1 MNTNIDAR
9 IEKLT
14 SLYTTLKN
22 NLYILDKVNIE
33 ERESEAVK
41 DTVYQIIGV
50 ALDLNELRE
59 KKYQL
64 ELEEINNRPTNS
76 IYENQQKIEEIIKL
90 NNRRQAELE
99 ALPELGNRSS
109 TDIERLQN
117 DVERLQNINSN
128 LTRREKLK
136 TENSNAESKINEL
149 ENMTDDFS
157 LLKNDLEQQLS
168 VAINNTITQYN
179 LEDADKE
186 LIDEDVNI
194 AQMSLNASQLPSKIT
209 ASERQSLTPT
219 ERKSLQML
227 ASEELNA
234 RQELYLA
241 REKQIILSM
250 KNIFEQKN
258 DTIQFDV
265 EKRLLILNEID
276 EIRKMRIDLGLPKL
290 EELTDNGSLVHLE
303 NLLRS
308 QSAKFYEFRD
318 RNTLL
323 KLYRNRIDKNNA
335 EIENIETILNGLGI
349 SSLETQVE
357 KVKSFTPIV
366 EAKEDVMSTPVTD
379 KRVKLYYDQDNNS
392 IHIGVFENNELI
404 ESLPTDYQFQDRK
417 SVIGALKQTQLDP
430 RFADCILD
438 FRFPKEYQTQ
448 PVVVTEKNPEVENT
462 EEKGIALANPK
473 EIVLSGNTEEKG
485 IALANPKEIVLS
497 GNTEEKGISLANPKV
512 IVLSEDEYEVK
523 DGKEKPKQQTASKKN
538 DRIFTDEERI
548 EKGYE
553 YLTVGNANNLHKINN
568 NEIKIEAL
576 KKEKS
581 NKGEAPLK
589 KVIVEKV
596 ATIPDK
602 VKKFFINNKKKIAA
616 VLTTLAIGVGMSKTI
631 SAPETKVTKTPVT
644 PATTASQMN
653 NNYEVDDD
661 YQDVLADVDEVDF
674 GGPTKPV
681 PTVAPLETAHLEEPR
696 KEKKSE
702 VTNEQ
707 APKQSFV
714 NNTEHNED
722 NNIKEDRDVTSSI
735 IEEPSAPLP
744 TPSSSSIE
752 EEVVRPTEPA
762 KEPEVVK
769 PTESQTPTPE
779 ESKAPQVDT
788 PDVKGNPSTIRLL
801 DSNGN
806 MVERSADEYFGLL
819 SQDYAN
825 ENTVEHGRSR

>member
-59 KKYQL
+59 RKYQL

-109 TDIERLQN
+109 TDIDRLQN

-128 LTRREKLK
+128 LTRRENLK
-136 TENSNAESKINEL
+136 VANNIIESKINEL

-157 LLKNDLEQQLS
+157 LLKNDLDQQLS

-219 ERKSLQML
+219 ERKSLQMI

-265 EKRLLILNEID
+265 EKRLLILNGID
-276 EIRKMRIDLGLPKL
+276 EIRQMRIDLGLPKL

-308 QSAKFYEFRD
+308 QSAKFNEFRD

-323 KLYRNRIDKNNA
+323 KIYRNRIDKNNA

-366 EAKEDVMSTPVTD
+366 EAKEDVMSTPVND

-404 ESLPTDYQFQDRK
+404 ESLPTDYQYQDRK
-417 SVIGALKQTQLDP
+417 SVIGALKQVQVDP

-462 EEKGIALANPK
+462 EEKGI
-473 EIVLSGNTEEKG
+473 
-485 IALANPKEIVLS
+485 
-497 GNTEEKGISLANPKV
+497 SLANPKV
-512 IVLSEDEYEVK
+512 IVLSENEYEVK

-568 NEIKIEAL
+568 NEIKLEAL

-644 PATTASQMN
+644 PATTASQMD

-722 NNIKEDRDVTSSI
+722 NNIREDRDVTSSI

-744 TPSSSSIE
+744 TPSYSSIE

-779 ESKAPQVDT
+779 ESKIPQVDT

-825 ENTVEHGRSR
+825 ENTAEQGRSR

>member
-59 KKYQL
+59 RKYQL

-128 LTRREKLK
+128 LTRRENLK
-136 TENSNAESKINEL
+136 VANNIIESKINEL

-157 LLKNDLEQQLS
+157 LLKNDLDQQLS

-186 LIDEDVNI
+186 LIDENVNI

-219 ERKSLQML
+219 ERKSLQMI

-265 EKRLLILNEID
+265 EKRLLILNGID
-276 EIRKMRIDLGLPKL
+276 EIRQMRIDLGLPKL

-308 QSAKFYEFRD
+308 QSAKFNEFRD

-323 KLYRNRIDKNNA
+323 KIYRNSIDKNNA
-335 EIENIETILNGLGI
+335 VIENIETILNGLGI

-366 EAKEDVMSTPVTD
+366 EAKEDVMTTPVTD

-404 ESLPTDYQFQDRK
+404 ESLPTDYQYQDRK
-417 SVIGALKQTQLDP
+417 SVIGALKQVQVDP

-462 EEKGIALANPK
+462 EEKGIA
-473 EIVLSGNTEEKG
+473 
-485 IALANPKEIVLS
+485 
-497 GNTEEKGISLANPKV
+497 LANPKV

-568 NEIKIEAL
+568 NEIKLEAL

-722 NNIKEDRDVTSSI
+722 NNIREDRDVTSSI

-744 TPSSSSIE
+744 TPSYSNIE

-779 ESKAPQVDT
+779 ESKTPQVDT
-788 PDVKGNPSTIRLL
+788 PDVKGNSSKIWVL

-806 MVERSADEYFGLL
+806 MVEKSADEYFDLL
-819 SQDYAN
+819 SQGYAN
-825 ENTVEHGRSR
+825 ENTVEHGRSK

>member
-1 MNTNIDAR
+1 MNTNIEAR

-128 LTRREKLK
+128 LTRRENLK
-136 TENSNAESKINEL
+136 VANNIIESKINEL

-157 LLKNDLEQQLS
+157 LLKNDLDQQLS

-219 ERKSLQML
+219 ERKSLQMI

-265 EKRLLILNEID
+265 EKRLLILNGID
-276 EIRKMRIDLGLPKL
+276 EIRQMRIDLGLPKL
-290 EELTDNGSLVHLE
+290 EELTDNDSLVHLE

-308 QSAKFYEFRD
+308 QSAKFNEFRD

-323 KLYRNRIDKNNA
+323 KIYRNSIDKNNA

-366 EAKEDVMSTPVTD
+366 EAKEDVMSTPVID

-417 SVIGALKQTQLDP
+417 SVIGALKQIQVDP

-473 EIVLSGNTEEKG
+473 
-485 IALANPKEIVLS
+485 
-497 GNTEEKGISLANPKV
+497 V
-512 IVLSEDEYEVK
+512 IVLSENEYEVK

-568 NEIKIEAL
+568 NEIKPESL
-576 KKEKS
+576 EEETSKEEK
-581 NKGEAPLK
+581 APLK

-644 PATTASQMN
+644 PATTASQMD

-681 PTVAPLETAHLEEPR
+681 PTVAPAQTAPLEEPR
-696 KEKKSE
+696 EEKKSK

-714 NNTEHNED
+714 NNTEHNEN
-722 NNIKEDRDVTSSI
+722 NNIREDRDVTSSI
-735 IEEPSAPLP
+735 IEEPSAPLQ
-744 TPSSSSIE
+744 TPSYPNNE

-769 PTESQTPTPE
+769 PTESQTSTPE
-779 ESKAPQVDT
+779 ESKTPQADT
-788 PDVKGNPSTIRLL
+788 PDVKGNPSTIWVL

-825 ENTVEHGRSR
+825 ENTVEHGRSK

>member
-128 LTRREKLK
+128 LTRRENLK
-136 TENSNAESKINEL
+136 VANNIIESKINEL

-157 LLKNDLEQQLS
+157 LLKNDLDQQLS

-219 ERKSLQML
+219 ERKSLQMI

-265 EKRLLILNEID
+265 EKRLLILNGID
-276 EIRKMRIDLGLPKL
+276 EIRQMRIDLGLPKL
-290 EELTDNGSLVHLE
+290 EELTDNDSLVHLE

-308 QSAKFYEFRD
+308 QSAKFNEFRD

-323 KLYRNRIDKNNA
+323 KIYRNRIDKNNA

-404 ESLPTDYQFQDRK
+404 ESLSTDYQYQDRE

-448 PVVVTEKNPEVENT
+448 PVVVTEKNPEVE
-462 EEKGIALANPK
+462 
-473 EIVLSGNTEEKG
+473 NTEEKG

-568 NEIKIEAL
+568 NEIKLESL
-576 KKEKS
+576 EEETSKEEK
-581 NKGEAPLK
+581 APLK

-644 PATTASQMN
+644 PATTASQMD

-722 NNIKEDRDVTSSI
+722 NNIREDRDVTSSI

-744 TPSSSSIE
+744 TPSYSNIE

-779 ESKAPQVDT
+779 ESKTPQVDT
-788 PDVKGNPSTIRLL
+788 PDVKGNPSTILVL

-806 MVERSADEYFGLL
+806 MVEKSADEYFDLL
-819 SQDYAN
+819 SQGYAN
-825 ENTVEHGRSR
+825 ENTVEHGRSK

>member
-136 TENSNAESKINEL
+136 TENSIAESKINEL

-219 ERKSLQML
+219 ERKSLQMI

-265 EKRLLILNEID
+265 EKRLLILNEIE

-290 EELTDNGSLVHLE
+290 EELTDNDSLVHLE

-308 QSAKFYEFRD
+308 QSAKFNEFRD

-323 KLYRNRIDKNNA
+323 KIYRNSIDKNNA

-366 EAKEDVMSTPVTD
+366 EAKEDVMTTPVTD

-404 ESLPTDYQFQDRK
+404 ESLPTDYQYQDRK
-417 SVIGALKQTQLDP
+417 SVIGALKQVQVDP

-462 EEKGIALANPK
+462 EEKGIALASPK
-473 EIVLSGNTEEKG
+473 EIVLSEN
-485 IALANPKEIVLS
+485 
-497 GNTEEKGISLANPKV
+497 
-512 IVLSEDEYEVK
+512 EYEVK
-523 DGKEKPKQQTASKKN
+523 DAKEKAKQQTASKKN
-538 DRIFTDEERI
+538 DRMFTDEERI

-568 NEIKIEAL
+568 NEIKLESL
-576 KKEKS
+576 EEETSKEEK
-581 NKGEAPLK
+581 APLK

-644 PATTASQMN
+644 PATTASQMD

-681 PTVAPLETAHLEEPR
+681 PTVAPLETAPLEEPR

-707 APKQSFV
+707 EPKQSFV
-714 NNTEHNED
+714 NNTEHNEN
-722 NNIKEDRDVTSSI
+722 NNIREDRDVASSI

-744 TPSSSSIE
+744 TPSYSNIE

-779 ESKAPQVDT
+779 ESKTPQVDT
-788 PDVKGNPSTIRLL
+788 PDVKGNPSTIWVL

-806 MVERSADEYFGLL
+806 IVEKSVDEYFDLL
-819 SQDYAN
+819 SQGYAN
-825 ENTVEHGRSR
+825 ENTVEHGRSK

>member
-1 MNTNIDAR
+1 MNTNIDVK

-33 ERESEAVK
+33 EKESEAVK

-50 ALDLNELRE
+50 ALDLNDLRE
-59 KKYQL
+59 RKYQL

-128 LTRREKLK
+128 LTRRENLK
-136 TENSNAESKINEL
+136 VANSIVESKINEL

-179 LEDADKE
+179 LENADKE

-258 DTIQFDV
+258 DTIQFEV
-265 EKRLLILNEID
+265 EKRLLILNGID
-276 EIRKMRIDLGLPKL
+276 EIRQMRIDLGLPKL
-290 EELTDNGSLVHLE
+290 EELTDNDSLVHLE

-308 QSAKFYEFRD
+308 QSAKFNEFRD

-323 KLYRNRIDKNNA
+323 KIYRNSIDKNNA

-366 EAKEDVMSTPVTD
+366 EAKEDVMTTPVID
-379 KRVKLYYDQDNNS
+379 KRVKLYYDQDNNF

-404 ESLPTDYQFQDRK
+404 ESLPTDYQYQDRK
-417 SVIGALKQTQLDP
+417 SVIGALKQIQVDP

-462 EEKGIALANPK
+462 EEKGIA
-473 EIVLSGNTEEKG
+473 
-485 IALANPKEIVLS
+485 
-497 GNTEEKGISLANPKV
+497 LANPKV

-568 NEIKIEAL
+568 NEIKLEAL
-576 KKEKS
+576 EEEKS
-581 NKGEAPLK
+581 NKEKAPLK

-644 PATTASQMN
+644 PATTTSQMD

-681 PTVAPLETAHLEEPR
+681 TPVAPAQTATLEEAKK
-696 KEKKSE
+696 KEHSE
-702 VTNEQ
+702 VTKEQ

-722 NNIKEDRDVTSSI
+722 STIKEDRDVTSPI

-744 TPSSSSIE
+744 TPSYSNNE

-769 PTESQTPTPE
+769 PTESQTPTSE
-779 ESKAPQVDT
+779 ESKTPQVDT
-788 PDVKGNPSTIRLL
+788 PDVKGNPSTIWVL

-825 ENTVEHGRSR
+825 ENTVEHGRSK

>member
-117 DVERLQNINSN
+117 INSN
-128 LTRREKLK
+128 LTRRENLK
-136 TENSNAESKINEL
+136 VENNFIESKINEL

-157 LLKNDLEQQLS
+157 LLKNDLDQQLS

-194 AQMSLNASQLPSKIT
+194 AQMSLNASQLPSKII

-219 ERKSLQML
+219 ERKSLQMQ

-265 EKRLLILNEID
+265 EKRLLILNGID

-290 EELTDNGSLVHLE
+290 EELTDNDSLVHLE

-308 QSAKFYEFRD
+308 QSAKFNEFRD
-318 RNTLL
+318 KNTLL
-323 KLYRNRIDKNNA
+323 KIYRNSIDKNNA

-366 EAKEDVMSTPVTD
+366 EAKEDVMTTPVTD

-448 PVVVTEKNPEVENT
+448 PVVVTEKKPEVENT
-462 EEKGIALANPK
+462 EEKA
-473 EIVLSGNTEEKG
+473 V
-485 IALANPKEIVLS
+485 
-497 GNTEEKGISLANPKV
+497 
-512 IVLSEDEYEVK
+512 
-523 DGKEKPKQQTASKKN
+523 KEKPKQQTASKKN

-553 YLTVGNANNLHKINN
+553 YLTVGNANNSHKINN
-568 NEIKIEAL
+568 NEIKLEAL

-644 PATTASQMN
+644 PATTASQID

-681 PTVAPLETAHLEEPR
+681 PTVAPLETAPLEEPR

-707 APKQSFV
+707 EPKQSFV
-714 NNTEHNED
+714 NNTEHNEN
-722 NNIKEDRDVTSSI
+722 NNIREDRDVASSI

-744 TPSSSSIE
+744 TPSYSNIE

-769 PTESQTPTPE
+769 PTESQTSTPE
-779 ESKAPQVDT
+779 ESKTPQVDT
-788 PDVKGNPSTIRLL
+788 PDVKGNPSTIWVL

-806 MVERSADEYFGLL
+806 MVEKPADEYFGLL

>member
-128 LTRREKLK
+128 LTRRENLK
-136 TENSNAESKINEL
+136 VANNIIESKINEL

-157 LLKNDLEQQLS
+157 LLKNDLDQQSS

-265 EKRLLILNEID
+265 EKRLLILNGID
-276 EIRKMRIDLGLPKL
+276 EIRQMRIDLGLPKL

-308 QSAKFYEFRD
+308 QSAKFNEFRD

-323 KLYRNRIDKNNA
+323 KIYRNSIDKNNA

-366 EAKEDVMSTPVTD
+366 EAKEDVMTTPVTD

-404 ESLPTDYQFQDRK
+404 ESLPTDYQYQDRK
-417 SVIGALKQTQLDP
+417 SVIGALKQVQVDP

-462 EEKGIALANPK
+462 EEKGIALANPR
-473 EIVLSGNTEEKG
+473 EIVLSEN
-485 IALANPKEIVLS
+485 
-497 GNTEEKGISLANPKV
+497 
-512 IVLSEDEYEVK
+512 EYEVK

-568 NEIKIEAL
+568 NEIKLEAL

-616 VLTTLAIGVGMSKTI
+616 ILTTLAIGVGMSKTI

-644 PATTASQMN
+644 PATTASQMDN
-653 NNYEVDDD
+653 SYEVDDD

-702 VTNEQ
+702 ITNEQ

-722 NNIKEDRDVTSSI
+722 NNIEEDRDVTSSI

-744 TPSSSSIE
+744 TPSYSNIE

-769 PTESQTPTPE
+769 PTESQTSTPE
-779 ESKAPQVDT
+779 ESKTPQVDT
-788 PDVKGNPSTIRLL
+788 PDVKGNPSTIWVL

-806 MVERSADEYFGLL
+806 MVEKPADEYFGLL

-825 ENTVEHGRSR
+825 ENTAEHGRSR

>member
-22 NLYILDKVNIE
+22 NLYILYKVNIE

-41 DTVYQIIGV
+41 DTVDQIIGV

-76 IYENQQKIEEIIKL
+76 IYEDQQKIEEIIKL

-99 ALPELGNRSS
+99 VLPELGNRSS

-117 DVERLQNINSN
+117 INSN
-128 LTRREKLK
+128 LTRSENLK
-136 TENSNAESKINEL
+136 VENNFIESKINEL

-157 LLKNDLEQQLS
+157 LLKNDLDQQLS

-219 ERKSLQML
+219 ERKSLQMI

-265 EKRLLILNEID
+265 EKRLLILNGID
-276 EIRKMRIDLGLPKL
+276 EIRQMRIDLGLPKL
-290 EELTDNGSLVHLE
+290 EELTDNDSLVHLE

-308 QSAKFYEFRD
+308 QSAKFNEFRD

-323 KLYRNRIDKNNA
+323 KIYRNSIDKNNA

-349 SSLETQVE
+349 SFLEAQVE

-448 PVVVTEKNPEVENT
+448 PVVVTEKKTEVENT
-462 EEKGIALANPK
+462 EEKA
-473 EIVLSGNTEEKG
+473 V
-485 IALANPKEIVLS
+485 
-497 GNTEEKGISLANPKV
+497 
-512 IVLSEDEYEVK
+512 
-523 DGKEKPKQQTASKKN
+523 KEKPKQQTASKKN

-681 PTVAPLETAHLEEPR
+681 PTVAPLETAPLEETR

-714 NNTEHNED
+714 NNTEHNEN
-722 NNIKEDRDVTSSI
+722 NNIKEDRDVASSI

-744 TPSSSSIE
+744 TPSYSNIE

-769 PTESQTPTPE
+769 PTESQTSTPE
-779 ESKAPQVDT
+779 ESKTPQVDT
-788 PDVKGNPSTIRLL
+788 PDVKGNSSKIWVL

-806 MVERSADEYFGLL
+806 MVEKSADEYFDLL
-819 SQDYAN
+819 SQGYAN
-825 ENTVEHGRSR
+825 ENTVEHGRSK

>member
-22 NLYILDKVNIE
+22 NLYILYKVNIE

-41 DTVYQIIGV
+41 DTVDQIIRV

-76 IYENQQKIEEIIKL
+76 IYEDQQKIEEIIKL

-117 DVERLQNINSN
+117 INSN
-128 LTRREKLK
+128 LTRRENLK
-136 TENSNAESKINEL
+136 VENNFIESKINEL

-157 LLKNDLEQQLS
+157 LLKNDLDQQLS

-194 AQMSLNASQLPSKIT
+194 AQMSLNASQLPSKII

-219 ERKSLQML
+219 ERKSLQMQ

-265 EKRLLILNEID
+265 EKRLLILNGID

-290 EELTDNGSLVHLE
+290 EELTDNDSLVHLE

-308 QSAKFYEFRD
+308 QSAKFNEFRD

-323 KLYRNRIDKNNA
+323 KIYRNSIDKNNA

-438 FRFPKEYQTQ
+438 FRFPKEYQNQ

-462 EEKGIALANPK
+462 EEKD
-473 EIVLSGNTEEKG
+473 V
-485 IALANPKEIVLS
+485 
-497 GNTEEKGISLANPKV
+497 
-512 IVLSEDEYEVK
+512 
-523 DGKEKPKQQTASKKN
+523 KEKTKQQTASKKN

-602 VKKFFINNKKKIAA
+602 VKRFFINNKKKIAA
-616 VLTTLAIGVGMSKTI
+616 ILTTLAIGVGMSKTI

-653 NNYEVDDD
+653 NNYEVDDN

-744 TPSSSSIE
+744 TPSYSNIE

-769 PTESQTPTPE
+769 PTESQTSTPE
-779 ESKAPQVDT
+779 ESKTPQVDT
-788 PDVKGNPSTIRLL
+788 PDVKGNPSKIWVL

-806 MVERSADEYFGLL
+806 IVEKPADEYFDLL

-825 ENTVEHGRSR
+825 ENTVEHGRSK

>member
-1 MNTNIDAR
+1 MNTNIEAR

-128 LTRREKLK
+128 LTRRENLK
-136 TENSNAESKINEL
+136 VANNIIESKINEL

-157 LLKNDLEQQLS
+157 LLKNDLDQQLS

-265 EKRLLILNEID
+265 EKRLLILNGID
-276 EIRKMRIDLGLPKL
+276 EIRQMRIDLGLPKL

-308 QSAKFYEFRD
+308 QSAKFNEFRD

-323 KLYRNRIDKNNA
+323 KIYRNSIDKNNA

-366 EAKEDVMSTPVTD
+366 EAKEDVMTTPVTD

-404 ESLPTDYQFQDRK
+404 ESLPTDYQYQDRK
-417 SVIGALKQTQLDP
+417 SVIGALKQVQVDP

-448 PVVVTEKNPEVENT
+448 PVVVTEKNSEVENT
-462 EEKGIALANPK
+462 EEKGIALANPR
-473 EIVLSGNTEEKG
+473 EIVLSEN
-485 IALANPKEIVLS
+485 
-497 GNTEEKGISLANPKV
+497 
-512 IVLSEDEYEVK
+512 EYEVK

-568 NEIKIEAL
+568 NEIKLEAL

-616 VLTTLAIGVGMSKTI
+616 ILTTLAIGVGMSKTI

-644 PATTASQMN
+644 PATTASQMD

-702 VTNEQ
+702 ITNEQ

-722 NNIKEDRDVTSSI
+722 NNIEEDRDVTSSI
-735 IEEPSAPLP
+735 IEETSAPLP
-744 TPSSSSIE
+744 TPSYSNIE

-769 PTESQTPTPE
+769 PTESQTSTPE
-779 ESKAPQVDT
+779 ESKTPQVDT
-788 PDVKGNPSTIRLL
+788 PDVKGNPSTIWVL

-806 MVERSADEYFGLL
+806 MVEKPADEYFGLL

-825 ENTVEHGRSR
+825 ENTAEHGRSR

>member
-128 LTRREKLK
+128 LTRRENLK
-136 TENSNAESKINEL
+136 VANNIIESKINEL

-157 LLKNDLEQQLS
+157 LLKNDLDQQLS

-219 ERKSLQML
+219 ERKSLQMI

-265 EKRLLILNEID
+265 EKRLLILNGID
-276 EIRKMRIDLGLPKL
+276 EIRQMRIDLGLPKL
-290 EELTDNGSLVHLE
+290 EELTDNDSLVHLE

-308 QSAKFYEFRD
+308 QSAKFNEFRD

-323 KLYRNRIDKNNA
+323 KIYRNSIDKNNA

-366 EAKEDVMSTPVTD
+366 EAKEDVMTTPVTD

-404 ESLPTDYQFQDRK
+404 ESLPTDYQYQDRK
-417 SVIGALKQTQLDP
+417 SVIGALKQVQVDP

-462 EEKGIALANPK
+462 EEKD
-473 EIVLSGNTEEKG
+473 V
-485 IALANPKEIVLS
+485 
-497 GNTEEKGISLANPKV
+497 
-512 IVLSEDEYEVK
+512 
-523 DGKEKPKQQTASKKN
+523 KEKPKQQTASKKN

-568 NEIKIEAL
+568 NEIKLEAL

-644 PATTASQMN
+644 PATTASQMD

-722 NNIKEDRDVTSSI
+722 NNIREDRDVTSSI

-744 TPSSSSIE
+744 TPSYSNIE

-779 ESKAPQVDT
+779 ESKTPQVDT
-788 PDVKGNPSTIRLL
+788 PDVKGNSSKIWVL

-806 MVERSADEYFGLL
+806 MVEKSADEYFDLL
-819 SQDYAN
+819 SQGYAN
-825 ENTVEHGRSR
+825 ENTVEHGRSK

>member
-22 NLYILDKVNIE
+22 NLYILYKVNIE

-41 DTVYQIIGV
+41 DTVDQIIRV

-76 IYENQQKIEEIIKL
+76 IYEDQQKIEEIIKL

-117 DVERLQNINSN
+117 INSN
-128 LTRREKLK
+128 LTRRENLK
-136 TENSNAESKINEL
+136 VENNFIESKINEL

-157 LLKNDLEQQLS
+157 LLKNDLDQQLS

-194 AQMSLNASQLPSKIT
+194 AQMSLNASQLPSKII

-219 ERKSLQML
+219 ERKSLQMQ

-265 EKRLLILNEID
+265 EKRLLILNGID

-290 EELTDNGSLVHLE
+290 EELTDNDSLVHLE

-308 QSAKFYEFRD
+308 QSAKFNDFRD
-318 RNTLL
+318 KNTLL
-323 KLYRNRIDKNNA
+323 KIYRNSIDKNNA

-438 FRFPKEYQTQ
+438 FRFPKEYQNQ
-448 PVVVTEKNPEVENT
+448 PVVVTEKKPEVENT
-462 EEKGIALANPK
+462 EEKG
-473 EIVLSGNTEEKG
+473 V
-485 IALANPKEIVLS
+485 
-497 GNTEEKGISLANPKV
+497 
-512 IVLSEDEYEVK
+512 
-523 DGKEKPKQQTASKKN
+523 KEKPKQQTASKKN

-568 NEIKIEAL
+568 NEIKLEAL

-681 PTVAPLETAHLEEPR
+681 PTVSPLETAPLEEPR

-707 APKQSFV
+707 EPKQSFV
-714 NNTEHNED
+714 NNTEHNEN
-722 NNIKEDRDVTSSI
+722 NNIREDRDVASSI

-744 TPSSSSIE
+744 TPSYSNIE

-779 ESKAPQVDT
+779 ESKTPQVDT
-788 PDVKGNPSTIRLL
+788 PDVKGNSSKIWVL

-806 MVERSADEYFGLL
+806 MVEKSADEYIDLL
-819 SQDYAN
+819 SQGYAN
-825 ENTVEHGRSR
+825 ENTVEHGRSK

>member
-1 MNTNIDAR
+1 MNTNIDVK

-33 ERESEAVK
+33 EKESDAVK

-50 ALDLNELRE
+50 ALDLNDLRE
-59 KKYQL
+59 RKYQL

-128 LTRREKLK
+128 LTRRENLK
-136 TENSNAESKINEL
+136 VANSIVESKINEL

-179 LEDADKE
+179 LENADKE

-194 AQMSLNASQLPSKIT
+194 TQMSLNASQLPSKIT

-265 EKRLLILNEID
+265 EKRLLILNGID
-276 EIRKMRIDLGLPKL
+276 EIRQMRIDLGLPKL
-290 EELTDNGSLVHLE
+290 EELTDNDSLVHLE

-308 QSAKFYEFRD
+308 QSAKFNEFRD

-323 KLYRNRIDKNNA
+323 KIYRNSIDKNNA

-349 SSLETQVE
+349 SSLEAQVE

-366 EAKEDVMSTPVTD
+366 EAKEDVMTTPIID

-404 ESLPTDYQFQDRK
+404 ESLPTDYQYQDRK
-417 SVIGALKQTQLDP
+417 SVIGALKQIQVDP

-473 EIVLSGNTEEKG
+473 EIVLSEN
-485 IALANPKEIVLS
+485 
-497 GNTEEKGISLANPKV
+497 
-512 IVLSEDEYEVK
+512 EYEVK
-523 DGKEKPKQQTASKKN
+523 DAKEKTKQQTASKKN
-538 DRIFTDEERI
+538 DRMFTDEERI

-568 NEIKIEAL
+568 NEIKLEAL
-576 KKEKS
+576 EEEKS
-581 NKGEAPLK
+581 NKEKAPLK

-681 PTVAPLETAHLEEPR
+681 PTVAPAQTAPLEEPS
-696 KEKKSE
+696 KEKKSK

-707 APKQSFV
+707 APKPSFV

-769 PTESQTPTPE
+769 PTESQTSTPE
-779 ESKAPQVDT
+779 ESKTPQVDT
-788 PDVKGNPSTIRLL
+788 PDVKGNPSKIWVL

-825 ENTVEHGRSR
+825 ENTAEHGRSR

>member
-59 KKYQL
+59 RKYQL

-128 LTRREKLK
+128 LTRRENLK
-136 TENSNAESKINEL
+136 VANNIIESKINEL

-157 LLKNDLEQQLS
+157 LLKNDLDQQLS

-186 LIDEDVNI
+186 LIDENVNI

-219 ERKSLQML
+219 ERKSLQMI

-265 EKRLLILNEID
+265 EKRLLILNGID
-276 EIRKMRIDLGLPKL
+276 EIRQMRIDLGLPKL

-308 QSAKFYEFRD
+308 QSAKFNEFRD

-323 KLYRNRIDKNNA
+323 KIYRNSIDKNNA

-366 EAKEDVMSTPVTD
+366 EAKEDVMTTPVTD

-404 ESLPTDYQFQDRK
+404 ESLPTDYQYQDRK
-417 SVIGALKQTQLDP
+417 SVIGALKQVQVDP

-462 EEKGIALANPK
+462 EEKGIA
-473 EIVLSGNTEEKG
+473 
-485 IALANPKEIVLS
+485 
-497 GNTEEKGISLANPKV
+497 LANPKV

-568 NEIKIEAL
+568 NEIKLEAL

-722 NNIKEDRDVTSSI
+722 NNIREDRDVTSSI

-744 TPSSSSIE
+744 TPSYSNIE

-779 ESKAPQVDT
+779 ESKTPQVDT
-788 PDVKGNPSTIRLL
+788 PDVKGNSSKIWVL

-806 MVERSADEYFGLL
+806 MVEKSADEYFDLL
-819 SQDYAN
+819 SQGYAN
-825 ENTVEHGRSR
+825 ENTVEHGRSK

>member
-22 NLYILDKVNIE
+22 NLYILYKVNIE

-41 DTVYQIIGV
+41 DTVDQIIGV

-76 IYENQQKIEEIIKL
+76 IYEDQQKIEEIIKL

-117 DVERLQNINSN
+117 INSN
-128 LTRREKLK
+128 LTRSENLK
-136 TENSNAESKINEL
+136 VENNFIESKINEL

-157 LLKNDLEQQLS
+157 LLKNDLDQQLS

-194 AQMSLNASQLPSKIT
+194 AQMSLNASQLPSKII

-219 ERKSLQML
+219 ERKSLQMQ

-265 EKRLLILNEID
+265 EKRLLILNGID

-290 EELTDNGSLVHLE
+290 EELTDNDSLVHLE

-308 QSAKFYEFRD
+308 QSAKFNEFRD

-323 KLYRNRIDKNNA
+323 KIYRNSIDKNNA

-438 FRFPKEYQTQ
+438 FRFPKEYQNQ

-462 EEKGIALANPK
+462 EEKD
-473 EIVLSGNTEEKG
+473 V
-485 IALANPKEIVLS
+485 
-497 GNTEEKGISLANPKV
+497 
-512 IVLSEDEYEVK
+512 
-523 DGKEKPKQQTASKKN
+523 KEKTKQQTASKKN

-568 NEIKIEAL
+568 NEIKLEAL

-681 PTVAPLETAHLEEPR
+681 PTVAPLETAPLEEPR

-714 NNTEHNED
+714 NNTEHNEN
-722 NNIKEDRDVTSSI
+722 NNIREDRDVTSSI

-744 TPSSSSIE
+744 TPSYSNIE

-779 ESKAPQVDT
+779 ESKTPQVDT
-788 PDVKGNPSTIRLL
+788 PDVKGNSSKIWVL

-806 MVERSADEYFGLL
+806 MVEKSADEYFDLL
-819 SQDYAN
+819 SQGYAN
-825 ENTVEHGRSR
+825 ENTVEHGRSK

>member
-59 KKYQL
+59 RKYQL

-128 LTRREKLK
+128 LTRRENLK
-136 TENSNAESKINEL
+136 VANNIIESKINEL

-157 LLKNDLEQQLS
+157 LLKNDLDQQLS

-219 ERKSLQML
+219 ERKSLQMI

-265 EKRLLILNEID
+265 EKRLLILNGID
-276 EIRKMRIDLGLPKL
+276 EIRQMRIDLGLPKL

-308 QSAKFYEFRD
+308 QSAKFNEFRD

-323 KLYRNRIDKNNA
+323 KIYRNSIDKNNA

-366 EAKEDVMSTPVTD
+366 EAKEDVMTTPVTD

-404 ESLPTDYQFQDRK
+404 ESLPTDYQYQDRK

-462 EEKGIALANPK
+462 EEKGIALANPR
-473 EIVLSGNTEEKG
+473 EIVLSEN
-485 IALANPKEIVLS
+485 
-497 GNTEEKGISLANPKV
+497 
-512 IVLSEDEYEVK
+512 EYEVK
-523 DGKEKPKQQTASKKN
+523 DVKEKPKQQTASKKN

-568 NEIKIEAL
+568 NEIKLEAL

-644 PATTASQMN
+644 PATTASQMD

-681 PTVAPLETAHLEEPR
+681 PTVASAQTAPLEEPR

-722 NNIKEDRDVTSSI
+722 NNIREDRDVTSSI

-744 TPSSSSIE
+744 TPSYSSIE

-779 ESKAPQVDT
+779 ESKIPQVDT
-788 PDVKGNPSTIRLL
+788 PDVKGNPSKIWVL

-825 ENTVEHGRSR
+825 ENTAEQGRSR

>member
-128 LTRREKLK
+128 LTRRENLK
-136 TENSNAESKINEL
+136 VANNIIESKINEL

-157 LLKNDLEQQLS
+157 LLKNDLDQQLS

-265 EKRLLILNEID
+265 EKRLLILNGID
-276 EIRKMRIDLGLPKL
+276 EIRQMRIDLGLPKL

-308 QSAKFYEFRD
+308 QSAKFNEFRD

-323 KLYRNRIDKNNA
+323 KIYRNSIDKNNA

-366 EAKEDVMSTPVTD
+366 EAKEDVMTTPVTD

-404 ESLPTDYQFQDRK
+404 ESLPTDYQFQDRE

-438 FRFPKEYQTQ
+438 FRFPKEYQAQ
-448 PVVVTEKNPEVENT
+448 PVVVTEKNPEVE
-462 EEKGIALANPK
+462 
-473 EIVLSGNTEEKG
+473 NTEEKG

-568 NEIKIEAL
+568 NEIKLEAL
-576 KKEKS
+576 KKEKN

-644 PATTASQMN
+644 PATTASQMD

-707 APKQSFV
+707 EPKQSFV

-722 NNIKEDRDVTSSI
+722 NNIREDRDVTSSI

-779 ESKAPQVDT
+779 ESKTPQVDT
-788 PDVKGNPSTIRLL
+788 PDVKGNPSTIWVL

-806 MVERSADEYFGLL
+806 MVEKSADEYFDLL
-819 SQDYAN
+819 SQGYAN
-825 ENTVEHGRSR
+825 ENTAEHGRSR

>member
-59 KKYQL
+59 RKYQL

-128 LTRREKLK
+128 LTRRENLK
-136 TENSNAESKINEL
+136 VANNIIESKINEL

-157 LLKNDLEQQLS
+157 LLKNDLDQQLS

-219 ERKSLQML
+219 ERKSLQMI

-265 EKRLLILNEID
+265 EKRLLILNGID
-276 EIRKMRIDLGLPKL
+276 EIRQMRIDLGLPKL
-290 EELTDNGSLVHLE
+290 EELTDNDSLVHLE

-308 QSAKFYEFRD
+308 QSAKFNEFRD

-323 KLYRNRIDKNNA
+323 KIYRNSIDKNNA

-366 EAKEDVMSTPVTD
+366 EAKEDVMTTPVTD

-404 ESLPTDYQFQDRK
+404 ESLPTDYQYQDRK
-417 SVIGALKQTQLDP
+417 SVIGALKQVQVDP

-462 EEKGIALANPK
+462 EEKGI
-473 EIVLSGNTEEKG
+473 
-485 IALANPKEIVLS
+485 
-497 GNTEEKGISLANPKV
+497 SLANPKV
-512 IVLSEDEYEVK
+512 IVLSENEYEVK

-568 NEIKIEAL
+568 NEIKLEDL

-722 NNIKEDRDVTSSI
+722 NNIREDRDVTSSI

-779 ESKAPQVDT
+779 ESKTPQVDT
-788 PDVKGNPSTIRLL
+788 PDVKGNSSKIWVL

-806 MVERSADEYFGLL
+806 MVEKSADEYFDLL
-819 SQDYAN
+819 SQGYAN
-825 ENTVEHGRSR
+825 ENTVEHGRSK

>member
-128 LTRREKLK
+128 LTRRENLK
-136 TENSNAESKINEL
+136 VANNIIESKINEL

-157 LLKNDLEQQLS
+157 LLKNDLDQQLS

-219 ERKSLQML
+219 ERKSLQMI

-265 EKRLLILNEID
+265 EKRLLILNGID
-276 EIRKMRIDLGLPKL
+276 EIRQMRIDLGLPKL
-290 EELTDNGSLVHLE
+290 EELTDNDSLVHLE

-308 QSAKFYEFRD
+308 QSAKFNEFRD

-323 KLYRNRIDKNNA
+323 KIYRNSIDKNNA

-366 EAKEDVMSTPVTD
+366 EAKEDVMTTPVTD

-404 ESLPTDYQFQDRK
+404 ESLPTDYQYQDRK
-417 SVIGALKQTQLDP
+417 SVIGALKQVQVDP

-462 EEKGIALANPK
+462 EEKGIALASPK
-473 EIVLSGNTEEKG
+473 EIVLSEN
-485 IALANPKEIVLS
+485 
-497 GNTEEKGISLANPKV
+497 
-512 IVLSEDEYEVK
+512 EYEVK
-523 DGKEKPKQQTASKKN
+523 DAKEK
-538 DRIFTDEERI
+538 
-548 EKGYE
+548 
-553 YLTVGNANNLHKINN
+553 
-568 NEIKIEAL
+568 
-576 KKEKS
+576 
-581 NKGEAPLK
+581 APLK

-644 PATTASQMN
+644 PATTASQMD

-681 PTVAPLETAHLEEPR
+681 STVAPLETAPLEESR

-714 NNTEHNED
+714 NNTEHNEN

-744 TPSSSSIE
+744 TPSYSNIE

-762 KEPEVVK
+762 KELEVVK

-779 ESKAPQVDT
+779 ESKTPQVDT
-788 PDVKGNPSTIRLL
+788 PDVKGNSSKIWVL

-806 MVERSADEYFGLL
+806 MVEKSADEYFDLL

-825 ENTVEHGRSR
+825 ENTAEHGRSR

>member
-64 ELEEINNRPTNS
+64 ELEEINNHPTNS

-128 LTRREKLK
+128 LTRRENLK
-136 TENSNAESKINEL
+136 VANNIIESKINEL

-157 LLKNDLEQQLS
+157 LLKNDLDQQLS

-209 ASERQSLTPT
+209 VSERQSLTPA

-265 EKRLLILNEID
+265 EKRLLILNGID
-276 EIRKMRIDLGLPKL
+276 EIRQMRIDLGLPKL
-290 EELTDNGSLVHLE
+290 EELTDNDSLVRLE

-308 QSAKFYEFRD
+308 QSAKFNEFRD

-323 KLYRNRIDKNNA
+323 KIYRNSIDKNNA

-349 SSLETQVE
+349 SSLEAQVE

-366 EAKEDVMSTPVTD
+366 EAKEDVMTTPVID

-404 ESLPTDYQFQDRK
+404 ESLPTDYQYQDRK
-417 SVIGALKQTQLDP
+417 SVIGALKQIQVDP

-462 EEKGIALANPK
+462 EEKDA
-473 EIVLSGNTEEKG
+473 
-485 IALANPKEIVLS
+485 
-497 GNTEEKGISLANPKV
+497 
-512 IVLSEDEYEVK
+512 
-523 DGKEKPKQQTASKKN
+523 KEKTKQQTASKKN
-538 DRIFTDEERI
+538 DRMFTDEERI

-568 NEIKIEAL
+568 NEIKLEAL
-576 KKEKS
+576 EEEKS
-581 NKGEAPLK
+581 NKEKAPLK

-644 PATTASQMN
+644 PATTTSQMN

-674 GGPTKPV
+674 GGPTKSV
-681 PTVAPLETAHLEEPR
+681 PTVAPLENATLEEPK
-696 KEKKSE
+696 KEEKSE
-702 VTNEQ
+702 VTKEQ

-722 NNIKEDRDVTSSI
+722 NNIKENRDITSPI

-744 TPSSSSIE
+744 TPSYPNNE

-779 ESKAPQVDT
+779 ESKTPQVDT
-788 PDVKGNPSTIRLL
+788 PDVKGNPSTIWVL

-806 MVERSADEYFGLL
+806 MVEKPADEYFGLL

-825 ENTVEHGRSR
+825 ENTVEHGRSK

>member
-50 ALDLNELRE
+50 ALDLNDLRE
-59 KKYQL
+59 RKYQL

-128 LTRREKLK
+128 LTRRENLK
-136 TENSNAESKINEL
+136 VANSIVESKINEL

-157 LLKNDLEQQLS
+157 LLKNDLDQQLS

-179 LEDADKE
+179 LENADKE

-265 EKRLLILNEID
+265 EKRLLILNGID
-276 EIRKMRIDLGLPKL
+276 EIRQMRIDLGLPKL
-290 EELTDNGSLVHLE
+290 EELTDNDSLVHLE

-308 QSAKFYEFRD
+308 QSAKFNEFRD

-323 KLYRNRIDKNNA
+323 KIYRNSIDKNNA

-366 EAKEDVMSTPVTD
+366 EAKEDVMTTPVTD

-404 ESLPTDYQFQDRK
+404 ESLPTDYQYQDRK
-417 SVIGALKQTQLDP
+417 SVIGALKQVQVDP

-462 EEKGIALANPK
+462 EEKGIALANPR
-473 EIVLSGNTEEKG
+473 G
-485 IALANPKEIVLS
+485 
-497 GNTEEKGISLANPKV
+497 
-512 IVLSEDEYEVK
+512 IVLSENEYEVK
-523 DGKEKPKQQTASKKN
+523 DVKEKPKQQTASKKN

-568 NEIKIEAL
+568 NEIKLEAL

-644 PATTASQMN
+644 PATTASQMD

-722 NNIKEDRDVTSSI
+722 NNIREDRDVTSSI
-735 IEEPSAPLP
+735 IEEPSASLP
-744 TPSSSSIE
+744 TPSYSNIE

-779 ESKAPQVDT
+779 ESKTPQVDT
-788 PDVKGNPSTIRLL
+788 PDVKGNSSKIWVL

-806 MVERSADEYFGLL
+806 MVEKSADEYSDLL
-819 SQDYAN
+819 SQGYAN
-825 ENTVEHGRSR
+825 ENTVEHGRSK

>member
-1 MNTNIDAR
+1 MNTNIEAR

-128 LTRREKLK
+128 LTRRENLK
-136 TENSNAESKINEL
+136 VANNIIESKINEL

-168 VAINNTITQYN
+168 VAINNTIIQYN

-219 ERKSLQML
+219 ERKSLQMI

-265 EKRLLILNEID
+265 EKRLLILNGID
-276 EIRKMRIDLGLPKL
+276 EIRQMRIDLGLPKL
-290 EELTDNGSLVHLE
+290 EELTDNDSLVHLE

-308 QSAKFYEFRD
+308 QSAKFNEFRD

-323 KLYRNRIDKNNA
+323 KIYRNSIDKNNA

-349 SSLETQVE
+349 SFLEAQVE

-366 EAKEDVMSTPVTD
+366 EAKEDVMSTPVID

-404 ESLPTDYQFQDRK
+404 ESLPTDYQYQDRK

-462 EEKGIALANPK
+462 EEKGIALANPR
-473 EIVLSGNTEEKG
+473 EIVLSEN
-485 IALANPKEIVLS
+485 
-497 GNTEEKGISLANPKV
+497 
-512 IVLSEDEYEVK
+512 EYEVK
-523 DGKEKPKQQTASKKN
+523 DVKEKPKQQTASKKN

-568 NEIKIEAL
+568 DEIKLEAL

-644 PATTASQMN
+644 PATTASQMD

-681 PTVAPLETAHLEEPR
+681 PTVASAQTAPLEEPR

-722 NNIKEDRDVTSSI
+722 NNIREDRDVTSSI

-744 TPSSSSIE
+744 TPSYSSIE

-779 ESKAPQVDT
+779 ESKTPQVDT
-788 PDVKGNPSTIRLL
+788 PDVKGNSSKIWVL

-806 MVERSADEYFGLL
+806 MVEKSADEYFDLL
-819 SQDYAN
+819 SQGYAN
-825 ENTVEHGRSR
+825 ENTVEHGRSK